1 MEYGLFLFHRLTFT
15 RDKTSSFKAYSELP
29 INLVDL
35 GQFEEENEWKDES
48 RYHYSLYIFL

>member
-35 GQFEEENEWKDES
+35 GQFEEENE
-48 RYHYSLYIFL
+48 